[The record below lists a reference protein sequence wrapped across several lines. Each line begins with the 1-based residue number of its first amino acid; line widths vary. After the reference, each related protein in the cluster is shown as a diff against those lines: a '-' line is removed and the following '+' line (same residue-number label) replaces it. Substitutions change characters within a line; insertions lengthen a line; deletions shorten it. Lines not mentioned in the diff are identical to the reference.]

1 MKGKSEFVMSDSSD
15 NRLSQRRRTLIG
27 AKIVL
32 NGGAS
37 VMDCIVRD
45 LSDGGARLALDG
57 AITAPSEFRL
67 TLSDG
72 RAFDCLVRWRR
83 VNMLGVRFK

>member
-1 MKGKSEFVMSDSSD
+1 MSH
-15 NRLSQRRRTLIG
+15 RKRTFIG

-37 VMDCIVRD
+37 VFDCIVRD

-57 AITAPSEFRL
+57 ALAVPGEFRL
-67 TLSDG
+67 SLSDG
-72 RAFDCLVRWRR
+72 RAFDCSVRWRR
-83 VNMLGVRFK
+83 LNLLGVSFQDRS